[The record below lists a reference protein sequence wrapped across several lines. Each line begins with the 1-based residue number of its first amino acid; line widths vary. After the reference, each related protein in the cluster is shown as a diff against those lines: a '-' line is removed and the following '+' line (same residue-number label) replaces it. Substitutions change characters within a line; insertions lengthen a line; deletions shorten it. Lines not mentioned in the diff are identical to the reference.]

1 MSWMSEEPK
10 GPPGWR
16 TEVCP
21 SSGPHTAWWGGRG
34 QPGGRAGG
42 LSLPGHRGILMSF
55 LARSDGAGGDG
66 VMKTDDP
73 RPALLILLLEEG
85 GGRGWESAL
94 LASAVA
100 GSCPP
105 SLSYPPPPRPP
116 ESSFLPPA
124 PRWDESLS
132 PSPLRSSLFPVSPL
146 AQPSAALPPPFSLSL
161 PPSTPSLLAV
171 HSPLWGFP
179 SPGSSLNGSHAPPH
193 SVNTFLSAHCV
204 PSPGQ
209 TRL

>member
-21 SSGPHTAWWGGRG
+21 SSGPHTAWWGGGR